1 MSKMRI
7 FQEEKRMCLV
17 QAYFKNKYFN
27 RVIST
32 HVLGMILA
40 KWNGDVEYLYSDNE
54 YEIMMEMEEW
64 LEKRNLVSLNSK
76 EFLHSL

>member
-27 RVIST
+27 HVIST